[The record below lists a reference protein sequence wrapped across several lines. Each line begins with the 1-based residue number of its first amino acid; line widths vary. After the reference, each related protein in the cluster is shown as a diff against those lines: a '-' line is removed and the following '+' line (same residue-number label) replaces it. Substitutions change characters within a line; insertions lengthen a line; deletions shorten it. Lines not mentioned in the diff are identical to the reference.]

1 MLVGAILFY
10 KIYIYTTAMSKFD
23 LNLKNYTKVELEEM
37 FQLTPTYT
45 DTDLLQKE
53 QVLRENI
60 LSDGAVDQIVKIQ
73 TLKFIEQAKQMLLS
87 DKAPTLSVA
96 TIKPEPAKVP
106 TQIYMPTHPS
116 EYFPGWVNPV
126 KKRNRNIVLN
136 IDTRFRES
144 YYVTQSSNFHINL
157 PMKIN
162 SVVTMELSAIEFP
175 PTAFYSVSKM
185 LGNNFFWLRAGST
198 AASDLEEIAVIIPD
212 GNFTASNAVD
222 LINTFLQTQTT
233 TSYLQYIY
241 FSVNENA
248 TGTSGSSQLLVA
260 VNESYPYMMAPPFNF
275 IIDLQADITGAP
287 DYSTPL
293 PLKLGWKLGFRNGIY
308 INNSAYVSEGV
319 LNLAGASYLYLAI
332 DDYNNANNTFFS
344 AFNESLLNKNILA
357 RVAVQSSVSAAVTFS
372 NIGLIT
378 TPREYYGPVNIEK
391 MQIQMLDE
399 YGRIIN
405 LNNMDYSFCLTFTT
419 GEDVP
424 TMYNAPAP

>member
-1 MLVGAILFY
+1 
-10 KIYIYTTAMSKFD
+10 MSKFD
-23 LNLKNYTKVELEEM
+23 LNLNNYTKVELEEM
-37 FQLTPTYT
+37 FQLTPIYT

-60 LSDGAVDQIVKIQ
+60 LSDGAVEPMVKIQ
-73 TLKFIEQAKQMLLS
+73 TLKFIEQAKQILLAG
-87 DKAPTLSVA
+87 KAPTLAVA
-96 TIKPEPAKVP
+96 TIKPEPAPVP

-126 KKRNRNIVLN
+126 KKRNRTINLN
-136 IDTRFRES
+136 IDTKFRES

-157 PMKIN
+157 PIKIN
-162 SVVTMELSAIEFP
+162 SVVNMELSAIEFP

-185 LGNNFFWLRAGST
+185 LGNNFFWLRAGSE
-198 AASDLEEIAVIIPD
+198 AASDLEETVVIIPD
-212 GNFTASNAVD
+212 GNFTAPDAVE
-222 LINTFLQTQTT
+222 LINTFLKTLS
-233 TSYLQYIY
+233 TSTYLQYIY

-248 TGTSGSSQLLVA
+248 SGTSGSSQLLVA
-260 VNESYPYMMAPPFNF
+260 VNESYPFAIPFNF
-275 IIDLQADITGAP
+275 IIDLQADINGVP

-308 INNSAYVSEGV
+308 TNNSAYVTEGV

-344 AFNESLLNKNILA
+344 AFNESVLNKNILA
-357 RVAVQSSVSAAVTFS
+357 RVAVQSSVSSAVTFS
-372 NIGLIT
+372 NIGLVN

-424 TMYNAPAP
+424 AMYNAPAV

>member
-1 MLVGAILFY
+1 
-10 KIYIYTTAMSKFD
+10 MSKFD
-23 LNLKNYTKVELEEM
+23 LNLKNYTNVELEEM
-37 FQLTPTYT
+37 FQLTPNYT
-45 DTDLLQKE
+45 DSDLLQKE

-60 LSDGAVDQIVKIQ
+60 LNDDSVDQIVKIQ
-73 TLKFIEQAKQMLLS
+73 TLKFIEQAKQLLLS
-87 DKAPTLSVA
+87 NKEPSLAVA
-96 TIKPEPAKVP
+96 TIKPEPAKIP

-116 EYFPGWVNPV
+116 EYFPGWINPV
-126 KKRNRNIVLN
+126 KKHNRSIVLN

-144 YYVTQSSNFHINL
+144 YYVTQPSNFHINL

-162 SVVTMELSAIEFP
+162 SVVNMQLSAIEFP

-185 LGNNFFWLRAGST
+185 LGNNFFWLRAGSES
-198 AASDLEEIAVIIPD
+198 AGDLEQIAVIVPD
-212 GNFTASNAVD
+212 GNFTAFDAVAF
-222 LINTFLQTQTT
+222 INTFLQSLT
-233 TSYLQYIY
+233 TSTYLQYIY

-248 TGTSGSSQLLVA
+248 AGTSGSSQLLVA
-260 VNESYPYMMAPPFNF
+260 INTSYPFAVPFNF
-275 IIDLQADITGAP
+275 IIDLQADINGTP

-308 INNSAYVSEGV
+308 VNNSAYVSEGV
-319 LNLAGASYLYLAI
+319 INLAGASYLYLAI

-357 RVAVQSSVSAAVTFS
+357 RIAVQSSVAAAITFS
-372 NIGLIT
+372 NIGLVT

-424 TMYNAPAP
+424 TMNSK

>member
-1 MLVGAILFY
+1 
-10 KIYIYTTAMSKFD
+10 MSKFD
-23 LNLKNYTKVELEEM
+23 LNLKNYTKIELEDM

-45 DTDLLQKE
+45 DTELLQKE
-53 QVLRENI
+53 QVLRDNI
-60 LSDGAVDQIVKIQ
+60 LTDNSVDQIVKIQ
-73 TLKFIEQAKQMLLS
+73 TLKFIEQAKQILLA
-87 DKAPTLSVA
+87 DKAPSLAVA

-106 TQIYMPTHPS
+106 NQIYMPTHPS
-116 EYFPGWVNPV
+116 EYFPGWINPV

-144 YYVTQSSNFHINL
+144 YYVSQSSNFHINL

-185 LGNNFFWLRAGST
+185 LGNNFFWLRAGSE
-198 AASDLEEIAVIIPD
+198 AAGDLEQTVIIVPD
-212 GNFTASNAVD
+212 GNFTAHDAVD
-222 LINTFLQTQTT
+222 LINTFLQTLSTT
-233 TSYLQYIY
+233 TYLQYIY
-241 FSVNENA
+241 FSVNENVSA
-248 TGTSGSSQLLVA
+248 TSGSSQLIVA
-260 VNESYPYMMAPPFNF
+260 VKSSYPFATPFNF
-275 IIDLQADITGAP
+275 VIDLQADIKGNP

-308 INNSAYVSEGV
+308 INNSAYITEGV

-344 AFNESLLNKNILA
+344 AFNDSLLNKNILA
-357 RVAVQSSVSAAVTFS
+357 RVAVQSSVAAAVTFS

-405 LNNMDYSFCLTFTT
+405 LNNMDYSFCLSFTT
-419 GEDVP
+419 GDDVP
-424 TMYNAPAP
+424 SVNGDSSA

>member
-1 MLVGAILFY
+1 
-10 KIYIYTTAMSKFD
+10 MSKFD
-23 LNLKNYTKVELEEM
+23 LNLKNYTKVELADM

-45 DTDLLQKE
+45 DTELLQKE
-53 QVLRENI
+53 QVLRDNI

-73 TLKFIEQAKQMLLS
+73 TLKFIEQAKQILLA
-87 DKAPTLSVA
+87 DKAPSLAVA
-96 TIKPEPAKVP
+96 IIKPEPAKVP

-116 EYFPGWVNPV
+116 EYFPGQVNHV
-126 KKRNRNIVLN
+126 KKRNRSIVLN

-144 YYVTQSSNFHINL
+144 YYVTQASNFHINL

-185 LGNNFFWLRAGST
+185 LGNNFFWLRAGSES
-198 AASDLEEIAVIIPD
+198 ASDLEEIAVIVPD
-212 GNFTASNAVD
+212 GNFTALNVVE
-222 LINTFLQTQTT
+222 LINTFLQSLTT
-233 TSYLQYIY
+233 TTYLQYIY

-248 TGTSGSSQLLVA
+248 TATSGSSQLLVA
-260 VNESYPYMMAPPFNF
+260 VNESYPFGTPFNF
-275 IIDLQADITGAP
+275 VIDLQANITGEP

-293 PLKLGWKLGFRNGIY
+293 PLKLGWKLGFRNGVY
-308 INNSAYVSEGV
+308 VNNSAYVSEGV
-319 LNLAGASYLYLAI
+319 LNLAGASYLYLSI

-405 LNNMDYSFCLTFTT
+405 LNNMDFSFCLTFTT
-419 GEDVP
+419 GDE
-424 TMYNAPAP
+424 APSTNTAATIV

>member
-1 MLVGAILFY
+1 M
-10 KIYIYTTAMSKFD
+10 
-23 LNLKNYTKVELEEM
+23 
-37 FQLTPTYT
+37 
-45 DTDLLQKE
+45 
-53 QVLRENI
+53 
-60 LSDGAVDQIVKIQ
+60 VKIQ
-73 TLKFIEQAKQMLLS
+73 TLKFIEQAKQILLA
-87 DKAPTLSVA
+87 DKAPSLAVA

-106 TQIYMPTHPS
+106 TQIYLPTHPS
-116 EYFPGWVNPV
+116 EYFPGWINPV

-185 LGNNFFWLRAGST
+185 LGNNFFWLRAGSE
-198 AASDLEEIAVIIPD
+198 AASDLEETAIIIPD
-212 GNFTASNAVD
+212 GNFIAPDAVD
-222 LINTFLQTQTT
+222 LINTFLQTLTT
-233 TSYLQYIY
+233 TTYLQYIY

-248 TGTSGSSQLLVA
+248 SATSGSSQLIVA
-260 VNESYPYMMAPPFNF
+260 INTSYPFAIPFNF
-275 IIDLQADITGAP
+275 IIDLQADINGAP

-308 INNSAYVSEGV
+308 VNNSAYVSEGV

-405 LNNMDYSFCLTFTT
+405 LNNMDFSFCLTFTT

-424 TMYNAPAP
+424 SMNGASPLAA

>member
-1 MLVGAILFY
+1 
-10 KIYIYTTAMSKFD
+10 MSKFD
-23 LNLKNYTKVELEEM
+23 LNLNNYTKVELEEM

-53 QVLRENI
+53 QILRENI
-60 LSDGAVDQIVKIQ
+60 LSDGEVEPMVKIQ
-73 TLKFIEQAKQMLLS
+73 TLKFIEKAKQILLA
-87 DKAPTLSVA
+87 DKAPSLAVA
-96 TIKPEPAKVP
+96 TIKPEPAPVP

-126 KKRNRNIVLN
+126 KKYNRTINLN
-136 IDTRFRES
+136 IDTKFRES

-157 PMKIN
+157 PMKIY

-185 LGNNFFWLRAGST
+185 LGNNFFWLRAGSE
-198 AASDLEEIAVIIPD
+198 AASDLEETVVIIPD
-212 GNFTASNAVD
+212 GNFTAPDAVE
-222 LINTFLQTQTT
+222 LINTYLKTLS
-233 TSYLQYIY
+233 TSTYLQYIY

-248 TGTSGSSQLLVA
+248 NGTSGSSQLLVA
-260 VNESYPYMMAPPFNF
+260 VNESYPFATPFNF
-275 IIDLQADITGAP
+275 IIDLQADINGVP

-308 INNSAYVSEGV
+308 INNSAYITEGV
-319 LNLAGASYLYLAI
+319 LNLAGAAYLYLVI
-332 DDYNNANNTFFS
+332 DDYNNAANTFFI
-344 AFNESLLNKNILA
+344 AFNESILNKNILA
-357 RVAVQSSVSAAVTFS
+357 RVAVQSSVSSAVTFS
-372 NIGLIT
+372 NIGLVT
-378 TPREYYGPVNIEK
+378 TPRQYYGPVNIEK

-405 LNNMDYSFCLTFTT
+405 LNNMDFSFCLTFTT

-424 TMYNAPAP
+424 SMYNVAAP

>member
-1 MLVGAILFY
+1 
-10 KIYIYTTAMSKFD
+10 MSKFD
-23 LNLKNYTKVELEEM
+23 LNLSNYTKVELEEM
-37 FQLTPTYT
+37 FELTPTYT

-53 QVLRENI
+53 QILRENI
-60 LSDGAVDQIVKIQ
+60 LSDGAVEPMVKIQ
-73 TLKFIEQAKQMLLS
+73 TLKFIEQAKQILLAN
-87 DKAPTLSVA
+87 KAPSLAVA

-157 PMKIN
+157 PIKIN

-185 LGNNFFWLRAGST
+185 LGNNFFWLRAGSE
-198 AASDLEEIAVIIPD
+198 AASDLEETVVIIPD
-212 GNFTASNAVD
+212 GNFTAPDAVD
-222 LINTFLQTQTT
+222 LINTFLKTLS
-233 TSYLQYIY
+233 TSTYLQYIY

-248 TGTSGSSQLLVA
+248 NGTSGSSQLLVA
-260 VNESYPYMMAPPFNF
+260 VNESYPFATPLNF
-275 IIDLQADITGAP
+275 IIDLQADINGVP

-308 INNSAYVSEGV
+308 INNSAYITEGV
-319 LNLAGASYLYLAI
+319 LNLAGASYLYLSI
-332 DDYNNANNTFFS
+332 DDYNNAANTFFS

-357 RVAVQSSVSAAVTFS
+357 RVAVQSSVSSAVTFS

-378 TPREYYGPVNIEK
+378 TPRQYYGPVNIEK

-405 LNNMDYSFCLTFTT
+405 LNNMDFSFCLTFTT

-424 TMYNAPAP
+424 SMYNVAAP

>member
-1 MLVGAILFY
+1 
-10 KIYIYTTAMSKFD
+10 MSKFD
-23 LNLKNYTKVELEEM
+23 LNLNNYTKVELEEM
-37 FQLTPTYT
+37 FQLTPNYT

-53 QVLRENI
+53 QGLRENI
-60 LSDGAVDQIVKIQ
+60 MSDGDVEPMVKIQ
-73 TLKFIEQAKQMLLS
+73 TLKFIEQAKQLLMA
-87 DKAPTLSVA
+87 DKAPSLAVA

-126 KKRNRNIVLN
+126 KKRNRSIVLN

-144 YYVTQSSNFHINL
+144 YYVTQPSNFHINL

-162 SVVTMELSAIEFP
+162 SVVNMELSAIEFP

-185 LGNNFFWLRAGST
+185 LGNNFFWLRAGSD
-198 AASDLEEIAVIIPD
+198 AAGDLEETAVIVPD
-212 GNFTASNAVD
+212 GNFTAFDAVE
-222 LINTFLQTQTT
+222 LINTFLQSLTT
-233 TSYLQYIY
+233 TTYLQYIY

-248 TGTSGSSQLLVA
+248 SGTSGSSQLLVA
-260 VNESYPYMMAPPFNF
+260 VNESYPFSIPFNF
-275 IIDLQADITGAP
+275 IIDLQADINGVP

-308 INNSAYVSEGV
+308 INNSAYISEGV

-357 RVAVQSSVSAAVTFS
+357 RIAVQSSVSAAITFS

-405 LNNMDYSFCLTFTT
+405 LNNMDFSFCLTFTT

-424 TMYNAPAP
+424 TMYNVSPPVAP

>member
-1 MLVGAILFY
+1 
-10 KIYIYTTAMSKFD
+10 MSKFD
-23 LNLKNYTKVELEEM
+23 LNLNNYTKVELEEM

-60 LSDGAVDQIVKIQ
+60 LGDGGVEQIVKIQ
-73 TLKFIEQAKQMLLS
+73 TLKFIEQAKQILMAN
-87 DKAPTLSVA
+87 KAPTLAVA

-106 TQIYMPTHPS
+106 TQIYIPTHPS

-157 PMKIN
+157 PIKIN

-185 LGNNFFWLRAGST
+185 LGNNFFWLRAGSD
-198 AASDLEEIAVIIPD
+198 AAGDLEETAVIIPD
-212 GNFTASNAVD
+212 GNFTAPDAVE
-222 LINTFLQTQTT
+222 LINTFLATLTT
-233 TSYLQYIY
+233 TTYLQYIY

-248 TGTSGSSQLLVA
+248 TATSGSSQLLVA
-260 VNESYPYMMAPPFNF
+260 VKESYPFGTPFNF
-275 IIDLQADITGAP
+275 IIDLQADINGVP

-308 INNSAYVSEGV
+308 INNSAYISEGV

-332 DDYNNANNTFFS
+332 DDYNNAANTFFS

-378 TPREYYGPVNIEK
+378 TPRQYYGPVNIEK

-405 LNNMDYSFCLTFTT
+405 LNNMDFSFCLTFTT

>member
-1 MLVGAILFY
+1 
-10 KIYIYTTAMSKFD
+10 MSKFD
-23 LNLKNYTKVELEEM
+23 LNLKNYTNVELEEM
-37 FQLTPTYT
+37 FQLTPNYT
-45 DTDLLQKE
+45 DSDLLQKE

-60 LSDGAVDQIVKIQ
+60 LNDDSVDQIVKIQ
-73 TLKFIEQAKQMLLS
+73 TLKFIEQAKQLLLS
-87 DKAPTLSVA
+87 NKEPSLAVA
-96 TIKPEPAKVP
+96 TIKPEPAKIP

-116 EYFPGWVNPV
+116 EYFPGWINPV
-126 KKRNRNIVLN
+126 KKHNRSIVLN

-144 YYVTQSSNFHINL
+144 YYVTQPSNFHINL

-162 SVVTMELSAIEFP
+162 SVVNMQLSAIEFP

-185 LGNNFFWLRAGST
+185 LGNNFFWLRAGSES
-198 AASDLEEIAVIIPD
+198 AGDLEQIAVIVPD
-212 GNFTASNAVD
+212 GNFTAFDAVAF
-222 LINTFLQTQTT
+222 INTFLQSLT
-233 TSYLQYIY
+233 TSTYLQYIY

-248 TGTSGSSQLLVA
+248 AGTSGSSQLLVA
-260 VNESYPYMMAPPFNF
+260 INTSYPFAVPFNF
-275 IIDLQADITGAP
+275 IIDLQADINGTP

-293 PLKLGWKLGFRNGIY
+293 PLKLGWKLGFRNGVY
-308 INNSAYVSEGV
+308 VNNSAYVSEGV
-319 LNLAGASYLYLAI
+319 INLAGASYLYLAI

-357 RVAVQSSVSAAVTFS
+357 RIAVQSSVAAAITFS
-372 NIGLIT
+372 NIGLVT

-424 TMYNAPAP
+424 TMNSK

>member
-1 MLVGAILFY
+1 
-10 KIYIYTTAMSKFD
+10 MSKFD
-23 LNLKNYTKVELEEM
+23 LNLNNYTKVELEEM
-37 FQLTPTYT
+37 FQLTPTYS
-45 DTDLLQKE
+45 DTELLQKE

-60 LSDGAVDQIVKIQ
+60 LGDGGVDQIVKIQ
-73 TLKFIEQAKQMLLS
+73 TLKFIEQAKQILMAN
-87 DKAPTLSVA
+87 KAPTLAVA

-106 TQIYMPTHPS
+106 TQIYIPTHPS

-144 YYVTQSSNFHINL
+144 YYVTQPSNFHINL

-185 LGNNFFWLRAGST
+185 LGNNFFWLRAGSSL
-198 AASDLEEIAVIIPD
+198 AGDLEETAVIIPD
-212 GNFTASNAVD
+212 GNFTAPDAVE
-222 LINTFLQTQTT
+222 LINTFLATLS
-233 TSYLQYIY
+233 TSTYLQYIY

-248 TGTSGSSQLLVA
+248 TATSGSSQLLVA
-260 VNESYPYMMAPPFNF
+260 VKESYPFGTPFNF
-275 IIDLQADITGAP
+275 VIDLQADLNGLP

-308 INNSAYVSEGV
+308 INNSAYISEGV

-332 DDYNNANNTFFS
+332 DDYNNAANTFFS

-405 LNNMDYSFCLTFTT
+405 LNNMDFSFCLTFTT

-424 TMYNAPAP
+424 SMYNAPAP

>member
-1 MLVGAILFY
+1 
-10 KIYIYTTAMSKFD
+10 
-23 LNLKNYTKVELEEM
+23 
-37 FQLTPTYT
+37 
-45 DTDLLQKE
+45 
-53 QVLRENI
+53 
-60 LSDGAVDQIVKIQ
+60 
-73 TLKFIEQAKQMLLS
+73 
-87 DKAPTLSVA
+87 
-96 TIKPEPAKVP
+96 
-106 TQIYMPTHPS
+106 
-116 EYFPGWVNPV
+116 
-126 KKRNRNIVLN
+126 
-136 IDTRFRES
+136 
-144 YYVTQSSNFHINL
+144 
-157 PMKIN
+157 
-162 SVVTMELSAIEFP
+162 
-175 PTAFYSVSKM
+175 M
-185 LGNNFFWLRAGST
+185 LGNNFFWLRAGSE
-198 AASDLEEIAVIIPD
+198 AAGDLEEIVVIVPD
-212 GNFTASNAVD
+212 GNFTAPDAVT
-222 LINTFLQTQTT
+222 LINTFLATLS
-233 TSYLQYIY
+233 TSTYLQYIY

-248 TGTSGSSQLLVA
+248 SGTSGSSQLLVA
-260 VNESYPYMMAPPFNF
+260 VNESYPFSVPFNF
-275 IIDLQADITGAP
+275 IIDLQADINGVP

-405 LNNMDYSFCLTFTT
+405 LNNMDFSFCLTFTT

-424 TMYNAPAP
+424 SMYNAPAP

>member
-1 MLVGAILFY
+1 
-10 KIYIYTTAMSKFD
+10 
-23 LNLKNYTKVELEEM
+23 M
-37 FQLTPTYT
+37 FQLTPSYT

-53 QVLRENI
+53 QILRENI
-60 LSDGAVDQIVKIQ
+60 LSDGAVEPMVKIQ
-73 TLKFIEQAKQMLLS
+73 TLKFIEQAKQILLA
-87 DKAPTLSVA
+87 DKAPTLAVA
-96 TIKPEPAKVP
+96 TIKPEPAPVP

-126 KKRNRNIVLN
+126 KKRNRSIVLN

-144 YYVTQSSNFHINL
+144 YYVTQPSNFHINL

-185 LGNNFFWLRAGST
+185 LGNNFFWLRAGSE
-198 AASDLEEIAVIIPD
+198 AAGDLEEIVVIVPD
-212 GNFTASNAVD
+212 GNFTAPDAVT
-222 LINTFLQTQTT
+222 LINTFLATLS
-233 TSYLQYIY
+233 TSTYLQYIY

-248 TGTSGSSQLLVA
+248 SGTSGSSQLLVA
-260 VNESYPYMMAPPFNF
+260 VNESYPFSVPFNF
-275 IIDLQADITGAP
+275 IIDLQADINGVP

-405 LNNMDYSFCLTFTT
+405 LNNMDFSFCLTFTT

-424 TMYNAPAP
+424 SMYNAPAP

>member
-1 MLVGAILFY
+1 
-10 KIYIYTTAMSKFD
+10 MSKFD

-37 FQLTPTYT
+37 FQLTPNYT

-53 QVLRENI
+53 QGLRENI
-60 LSDGAVDQIVKIQ
+60 ISDGAVEPIVKIQ
-73 TLKFIEQAKQMLLS
+73 TLKFIEQAKQILLA
-87 DKAPTLSVA
+87 DKAPTLAVA
-96 TIKPEPAKVP
+96 TIKPEPAPVP

-126 KKRNRNIVLN
+126 KKRNRTINLN

-144 YYVTQSSNFHINL
+144 YYVSQSSNFHINL
-157 PMKIN
+157 PLKID
-162 SVVTMELSAIEFP
+162 SVVNMQLTAIEFP

-185 LGNNFFWLRAGST
+185 LGNNFFWLRAGSL
-198 AASDLEEIAVIIPD
+198 AAGDLEEVEVIVPD
-212 GNFTASNAVD
+212 GNFTAPDAVE
-222 LINTFLQTQTT
+222 LINKFLKTLTT
-233 TSYLQYIY
+233 TTYLQYIY

-248 TGTSGSSQLLVA
+248 NGTSGSSQLIVA
-260 VNESYPYMMAPPFNF
+260 VNKSYPFGIPFNF
-275 IIDLQADITGAP
+275 IIDLQANLSGQP

-308 INNSAYVSEGV
+308 INNSAYLSEGV
-319 LNLAGASYLYLAI
+319 LNLAGASYLYLSI
-332 DDYNNANNTFFS
+332 DDYNNAANTFFS

-357 RVAVQSSVSAAVTFS
+357 RVAVQSSVSSAVTFS

-424 TMYNAPAP
+424 AMYNVSPPVAP

>member
-1 MLVGAILFY
+1 
-10 KIYIYTTAMSKFD
+10 MSKFD

-45 DTDLLQKE
+45 DTELLQKE

-73 TLKFIEQAKQMLLS
+73 TLKFIEQAKQILLA
-87 DKAPTLSVA
+87 DKAPTLAVA
-96 TIKPEPAKVP
+96 TIKPEPAQVP

-157 PMKIN
+157 PIKIY

-185 LGNNFFWLRAGST
+185 LGNNFFWLRAGSE
-198 AASDLEEIAVIIPD
+198 AASDLEETVVIIPD
-212 GNFTASNAVD
+212 GNFTAPDAVD
-222 LINTFLQTQTT
+222 LINTFLKTLS
-233 TSYLQYIY
+233 TSTYLQYIY

-248 TGTSGSSQLLVA
+248 NGTSGSSQLLVA
-260 VNESYPYMMAPPFNF
+260 VNESYPFATPLNF
-275 IIDLQADITGAP
+275 IIDLQADINGVP

-308 INNSAYVSEGV
+308 INNSAYITEGV
-319 LNLAGASYLYLAI
+319 LNLAGASYLYLSI
-332 DDYNNANNTFFS
+332 DDYNNAANTFFS

-357 RVAVQSSVSAAVTFS
+357 RVAVQSSVSSAVTFS

-378 TPREYYGPVNIEK
+378 TPRQYYGPVNIEK

-405 LNNMDYSFCLTFTT
+405 LNNMDFSFCLTFTT
-419 GEDVP
+419 GEDIP
-424 TMYNAPAP
+424 SMYNAPVA

>member
-1 MLVGAILFY
+1 
-10 KIYIYTTAMSKFD
+10 MSKFD
-23 LNLKNYTKVELEEM
+23 LNLNNYTKVELEEM
-37 FQLTPTYT
+37 FQLTPYYT

-53 QVLRENI
+53 QGLRENI
-60 LSDGAVDQIVKIQ
+60 MSDGAVEPMVKIQ
-73 TLKFIEQAKQMLLS
+73 TLKFIEQAKQILLA
-87 DKAPTLSVA
+87 DKAPSLAVA

-157 PMKIN
+157 PIKIN

-185 LGNNFFWLRAGST
+185 LGNNFFWLRAGSE
-198 AASDLEEIAVIIPD
+198 AASDLEETVVIIPD
-212 GNFTASNAVD
+212 GNFTAPDAVD
-222 LINTFLQTQTT
+222 LINTFLKTLS
-233 TSYLQYIY
+233 TSTYLQYIY

-248 TGTSGSSQLLVA
+248 NGTSGSSQLLVA
-260 VNESYPYMMAPPFNF
+260 VNESYPFATPLNF
-275 IIDLQADITGAP
+275 IIDLQADINGVP

-308 INNSAYVSEGV
+308 INNSAYITEGV
-319 LNLAGASYLYLAI
+319 LNLAGASYLYLSI
-332 DDYNNANNTFFS
+332 DDYNNAANTFFS

-357 RVAVQSSVSAAVTFS
+357 RVAVQSSVSSAVTFS

-378 TPREYYGPVNIEK
+378 TPRQYYGPVNIEK

-405 LNNMDYSFCLTFTT
+405 LNNMDFSFCLTFTT

-424 TMYNAPAP
+424 SMYNVAAP

>member
-1 MLVGAILFY
+1 
-10 KIYIYTTAMSKFD
+10 MSKFD
-23 LNLKNYTKVELEEM
+23 LNLSNYTKVELEEM

-53 QVLRENI
+53 QILRENI
-60 LSDGAVDQIVKIQ
+60 LSDGAVEPMVKIQ
-73 TLKFIEQAKQMLLS
+73 TLKFIENAKQILLA
-87 DKAPTLSVA
+87 DKAPTLAVA
-96 TIKPEPAKVP
+96 TIKPEPAPVP

-126 KKRNRNIVLN
+126 KKHNRTINLN
-136 IDTRFRES
+136 IDTKFRES

-157 PMKIN
+157 PIKIN

-185 LGNNFFWLRAGST
+185 LGNNFFWLRAGSE
-198 AASDLEEIAVIIPD
+198 AASDLEETVVIIPD
-212 GNFTASNAVD
+212 GNFTAPDAVE
-222 LINTFLQTQTT
+222 LINTFLQTLS
-233 TSYLQYIY
+233 TSTYLQYIY

-248 TGTSGSSQLLVA
+248 SGTSGSSQLLVA
-260 VNESYPYMMAPPFNF
+260 VNESYPFAIPFNF
-275 IIDLQADITGAP
+275 IIDLQADINGSP

-308 INNSAYVSEGV
+308 TNNSAYVTEGV
-319 LNLAGASYLYLAI
+319 LNLAGASYLYLSI
-332 DDYNNANNTFFS
+332 DDYNNAANTFFS
-344 AFNESLLNKNILA
+344 AFNESVLNKNILA
-357 RVAVQSSVSAAVTFS
+357 RVAVQSSVSSAVTFS
-372 NIGLIT
+372 NIGLVT
-378 TPREYYGPVNIEK
+378 TPRQYYGPVNIEK

-405 LNNMDYSFCLTFTT
+405 LNNMDYSFCLSFTT

-424 TMYNAPAP
+424 TMYNAPSA

>member
-1 MLVGAILFY
+1 
-10 KIYIYTTAMSKFD
+10 MSKFD
-23 LNLKNYTKVELEEM
+23 LNLNNYTKVELEEM
-37 FQLTPTYT
+37 FQLTPNYT
-45 DTDLLQKE
+45 DTALLQKE

-60 LSDGAVDQIVKIQ
+60 LSDGAVEPMVKIQ
-73 TLKFIEQAKQMLLS
+73 TLKFIEQAKQILLAN
-87 DKAPTLSVA
+87 KAPSLAVA
-96 TIKPEPAKVP
+96 TIKPEPAPVP

-126 KKRNRNIVLN
+126 KKRNRTINLN

-162 SVVTMELSAIEFP
+162 SVVNMQLSAIEFP

-185 LGNNFFWLRAGST
+185 LGNNFFWLRAGSAT
-198 AASDLEEIAVIIPD
+198 AGDLEEIAIIVPD
-212 GNFTASNAVD
+212 GNFTAPNAVD
-222 LINTFLQTQTT
+222 LINTFLQTQI
-233 TSYLQYIY
+233 TSTYLQYIY

-248 TGTSGSSQLLVA
+248 TATSGSSQLIVA
-260 VNESYPYMMAPPFNF
+260 VNESYPFATPFQF

-344 AFNESLLNKNILA
+344 AFNESLLNKNIIA

-372 NIGLIT
+372 NIGLVT

-405 LNNMDYSFCLTFTT
+405 LNNMDFSFCLTFTT

-424 TMYNAPAP
+424 GMYNVVAP

>member
-1 MLVGAILFY
+1 
-10 KIYIYTTAMSKFD
+10 MSKFD
-23 LNLKNYTKVELEEM
+23 LNLNNYTKVELEEM

-53 QVLRENI
+53 QILRENI
-60 LSDGAVDQIVKIQ
+60 LSDGAVEPMVKIQ
-73 TLKFIEQAKQMLLS
+73 TLKFIEKAKQILLA
-87 DKAPTLSVA
+87 DKAPSLAVA
-96 TIKPEPAKVP
+96 TIKPEPAPIP

-126 KKRNRNIVLN
+126 KKHNRNIVLN

-157 PMKIN
+157 PIKIY

-185 LGNNFFWLRAGST
+185 LGNNFFWLRAGSE
-198 AASDLEEIAVIIPD
+198 AASDLEETVVIIPD
-212 GNFTASNAVD
+212 GNFTAPDAVE
-222 LINTFLQTQTT
+222 LINTFLKTLS
-233 TSYLQYIY
+233 TSTYLQYIY

-248 TGTSGSSQLLVA
+248 NGTSGSSQLLVA
-260 VNESYPYMMAPPFNF
+260 VNESYPFATPFNF
-275 IIDLQADITGAP
+275 IIDLQADINGVP

-308 INNSAYVSEGV
+308 INNSAYITEGV
-319 LNLAGASYLYLAI
+319 LNLAGASYLYLSI
-332 DDYNNANNTFFS
+332 DDYNNAANTFFS

-357 RVAVQSSVSAAVTFS
+357 RVAVQSSVSSAVTFS

-378 TPREYYGPVNIEK
+378 TPRQYYGPVNIEK

-405 LNNMDYSFCLTFTT
+405 LNNMDFSFCLSFTT

-424 TMYNAPAP
+424 SMYNAPAP

>member
-1 MLVGAILFY
+1 
-10 KIYIYTTAMSKFD
+10 MSKFD

-60 LSDGAVDQIVKIQ
+60 LSDGAVEPMVKIQ
-73 TLKFIEQAKQMLLS
+73 TLKFIEQAKQMLMA
-87 DKAPTLSVA
+87 DKAPTLAVA
-96 TIKPEPAKVP
+96 TIKPEPAPVP

-126 KKRNRNIVLN
+126 KKRNRSIVLN

-162 SVVTMELSAIEFP
+162 SVVNMQLSAIEFP

-185 LGNNFFWLRAGST
+185 LGNNFFWLRAGSAT
-198 AASDLEEIAVIIPD
+198 AGDLEEIAIIVPD
-212 GNFTASNAVD
+212 GNFTAPNAVD
-222 LINTFLQTQTT
+222 LINTFLQTQI
-233 TSYLQYIY
+233 TSTYLQYIY

-248 TGTSGSSQLLVA
+248 TATSGSSQLIVA
-260 VNESYPYMMAPPFNF
+260 VNESYPFATPFQF

-344 AFNESLLNKNILA
+344 AFNESLLNKNIIA

-372 NIGLIT
+372 NIGLVT

-405 LNNMDYSFCLTFTT
+405 LNNMDFSFCLTFTT

-424 TMYNAPAP
+424 GMYNVVAP

>member
-1 MLVGAILFY
+1 
-10 KIYIYTTAMSKFD
+10 MSKFD
-23 LNLKNYTKVELEEM
+23 LNLNNYTKVELEEM
-37 FQLTPTYT
+37 FQLTPNYT
-45 DTDLLQKE
+45 DTALLQKE

-73 TLKFIEQAKQMLLS
+73 TLKFIEQAKQILLA
-87 DKAPTLSVA
+87 DKAPSLAVA

-106 TQIYMPTHPS
+106 TQVYMPTHPS

-126 KKRNRNIVLN
+126 KKRNRTINLN

-144 YYVTQSSNFHINL
+144 YYVSQSSDFHINL

-162 SVVTMELSAIEFP
+162 SVVNMQLAAIEFP
-175 PTAFYSVSKM
+175 PTAFYAVSKE

-198 AASDLEEIAVIIPD
+198 LASDIEERAVIIPD
-212 GNFTASNAVD
+212 GNFTANDAVE
-222 LINTFLQTQTT
+222 LINKFLQSLTT
-233 TSYLQYIY
+233 TTYLQFIY

-248 TGTSGSSQLLVA
+248 TNTSGSSQLLVA
-260 VNESYPYMMAPPFNF
+260 VNDLYTYPVPFNF
-275 IIDLQADITGAP
+275 TIDLQANLNGEP

-308 INNSAYVSEGV
+308 INNSAYISEGV
-319 LNLAGASYLYLAI
+319 VNLAGAAYIYLSI
-332 DDYNNANNTFFS
+332 DDYNNAANTFFS
-344 AFNESLLNKNILA
+344 AFNESLLNKNIIA
-357 RVAVQSSVSAAVTFS
+357 RIAVQSSVTAAITFS
-372 NIGLIT
+372 NVGLIT

-405 LNNMDYSFCLTFTT
+405 LNNMDFSFCLTFTT

-424 TMYNAPAP
+424 AMYNAVAP

>member
-1 MLVGAILFY
+1 
-10 KIYIYTTAMSKFD
+10 MSKFD
-23 LNLKNYTKVELEEM
+23 LNLNNYTKVELEEM

-53 QVLRENI
+53 QILRENI
-60 LSDGAVDQIVKIQ
+60 LSDGEVEPMVKIQ
-73 TLKFIEQAKQMLLS
+73 TLKFIEKAKQILLA
-87 DKAPTLSVA
+87 DKAPTLAVA
-96 TIKPEPAKVP
+96 TIKPEPAPVP

-126 KKRNRNIVLN
+126 KKHNRTINLN
-136 IDTRFRES
+136 IDTKFRES

-185 LGNNFFWLRAGST
+185 LGNNFFWLRAGSDS
-198 AASDLEEIAVIIPD
+198 ASDLEETVVIIPD
-212 GNFTASNAVD
+212 GNFTAVDAVE
-222 LINTFLQTQTT
+222 LINTFLKTLS
-233 TSYLQYIY
+233 TSTYLQYIY

-248 TGTSGSSQLLVA
+248 NGTSGSSQLLVA
-260 VNESYPYMMAPPFNF
+260 VNESYPFATPFNF
-275 IIDLQADITGAP
+275 IIDLQADINGVP

-308 INNSAYVSEGV
+308 INNSAYITEGV
-319 LNLAGASYLYLAI
+319 LNLAGAAYLYLVI
-332 DDYNNANNTFFS
+332 DDYNNAANTFFI
-344 AFNESLLNKNILA
+344 AFNESILNKNILA
-357 RVAVQSSVSAAVTFS
+357 RVAVQSSVSSAVTFS
-372 NIGLIT
+372 NIGLVT
-378 TPREYYGPVNIEK
+378 TPRQYYGPVNIEK

-405 LNNMDYSFCLTFTT
+405 LNNMDFSFCLSFTT

-424 TMYNAPAP
+424 SMYNAPAP

>member
-1 MLVGAILFY
+1 
-10 KIYIYTTAMSKFD
+10 
-23 LNLKNYTKVELEEM
+23 
-37 FQLTPTYT
+37 
-45 DTDLLQKE
+45 LLQKE
-53 QVLRENI
+53 QILRENI
-60 LSDGAVDQIVKIQ
+60 LSDGAVEPMVKIQ
-73 TLKFIEQAKQMLLS
+73 TLKFIEQAKQILLA
-87 DKAPTLSVA
+87 DKAPSLAVA

-116 EYFPGWVNPV
+116 EYFPGWINPV

-157 PMKIN
+157 PMKVN

-185 LGNNFFWLRAGST
+185 LGNNFFWLRAGSD
-198 AASDLEEIAVIIPD
+198 AAGDLEETVVIVPD
-212 GNFTASNAVD
+212 GNFTAPDAVE
-222 LINTFLQTQTT
+222 LINKFLQSLT
-233 TSYLQYIY
+233 TSTYLQYIY

-248 TGTSGSSQLLVA
+248 NGTSGSSQLLVA
-260 VNESYPYMMAPPFNF
+260 VNESYPFATPFNF
-275 IIDLQADITGAP
+275 IIDLQADINGAP

-308 INNSAYVSEGV
+308 INNSAYISEGV

-357 RVAVQSSVSAAVTFS
+357 RVAVQSSVSSAVTFS
-372 NIGLIT
+372 NIGLVT

-405 LNNMDYSFCLTFTT
+405 LNNMDFSFCLTFTT

>member
-1 MLVGAILFY
+1 
-10 KIYIYTTAMSKFD
+10 MSKFD
-23 LNLKNYTKVELEEM
+23 LNLNNYTKVELEEM

-53 QVLRENI
+53 QILRENI
-60 LSDGAVDQIVKIQ
+60 LSDGAVEPMVKIQ
-73 TLKFIEQAKQMLLS
+73 TLKFIEQAKQILLA
-87 DKAPTLSVA
+87 DKAPSLAVA

-126 KKRNRNIVLN
+126 KKRNRSIVLN

-185 LGNNFFWLRAGST
+185 LGNNFFWLRAGSES
-198 AASDLEEIAVIIPD
+198 AGDLEETVIIVPD
-212 GNFTASNAVD
+212 GNFTAPDAVT
-222 LINTFLQTQTT
+222 LINTFLATLS
-233 TSYLQYIY
+233 TSTYLQYIY

-260 VNESYPYMMAPPFNF
+260 VNESYPFDTPFNF

-405 LNNMDYSFCLTFTT
+405 LNNMDFSFCLTFTT

-424 TMYNAPAP
+424 SMYNAPAP

>member
-1 MLVGAILFY
+1 
-10 KIYIYTTAMSKFD
+10 MSKFD
-23 LNLKNYTKVELEEM
+23 LNLKNYTNVELEEM
-37 FQLTPTYT
+37 FQLTPIYT
-45 DTDLLQKE
+45 DTELLQKE

-60 LSDGAVDQIVKIQ
+60 MADGAVEPIVKIQ
-73 TLKFIEQAKQMLLS
+73 TLKFIEQAKQMLLA
-87 DKAPTLSVA
+87 DKAPTLAVA

-162 SVVTMELSAIEFP
+162 SVVNMELSAIEFP

-198 AASDLEEIAVIIPD
+198 SAGDLEETEIIIPD
-212 GNFTASNAVD
+212 GNFTAYDAVE
-222 LINTFLQTQTT
+222 LINTFLATLSTT
-233 TSYLQYIY
+233 TYLQYIY

-248 TGTSGSSQLLVA
+248 SGTSGSSQLLVA
-260 VNESYPYMMAPPFNF
+260 VKESYPFGTPFNF
-275 IIDLQADITGAP
+275 IIDLQANINGLP

-308 INNSAYVSEGV
+308 VNNSAYVSEGV

-357 RVAVQSSVSAAVTFS
+357 RVAVQSSVSSAVTFS

-405 LNNMDYSFCLTFTT
+405 LNNMDFSFCLTFTS

-424 TMYNAPAP
+424 TMYNAPAA

>member
-1 MLVGAILFY
+1 
-10 KIYIYTTAMSKFD
+10 MSKFD
-23 LNLKNYTKVELEEM
+23 LNLKNYTNVELEEM
-37 FQLTPTYT
+37 FQLTPIYT
-45 DTDLLQKE
+45 DTELLQKE

-60 LSDGAVDQIVKIQ
+60 MADGAVEPIVKIQ
-73 TLKFIEQAKQMLLS
+73 TLKFIEQAKQMLLAN
-87 DKAPTLSVA
+87 KAPTLAVA

-106 TQIYMPTHPS
+106 TQIYIPTHPS

-185 LGNNFFWLRAGST
+185 LGNNFFWLRAGSD
-198 AASDLEEIAVIIPD
+198 AASDLEEIEVIIPD
-212 GNFTASNAVD
+212 GNFTAPDAVE
-222 LINTFLQTQTT
+222 LINTFLASLSSTT
-233 TSYLQYIY
+233 YLQYIY

-248 TGTSGSSQLLVA
+248 SGTSGSSQLLVA
-260 VNESYPYMMAPPFNF
+260 VKDSYPFGSPFNF
-275 IIDLQADITGAP
+275 VIDLQADITGEP

-405 LNNMDYSFCLTFTT
+405 LNNMDFSFCLTFTS

-424 TMYNAPAP
+424 TMYNAPATSA

>member
-1 MLVGAILFY
+1 
-10 KIYIYTTAMSKFD
+10 MSKFD
-23 LNLKNYTKVELEEM
+23 LNLKNYTNVELEDM

-45 DTDLLQKE
+45 DTELLQKE
-53 QVLRENI
+53 QVLRDNI
-60 LSDGAVDQIVKIQ
+60 LSDGGVEPMVKIQ
-73 TLKFIEQAKQMLLS
+73 TLKFIEQAKQILLA
-87 DKAPTLSVA
+87 DKAPSLAVA

-106 TQIYMPTHPS
+106 TQIYLPTHPS
-116 EYFPGWVNPV
+116 EYFPGWINPV

-185 LGNNFFWLRAGST
+185 LGNNFFWLRAGSE
-198 AASDLEEIAVIIPD
+198 AASDLEETAIIIPD
-212 GNFTASNAVD
+212 GNFIAPDAVD
-222 LINTFLQTQTT
+222 LINTFLQTLTT
-233 TSYLQYIY
+233 TTYLQYIY

-248 TGTSGSSQLLVA
+248 SATSGSSQLIVA
-260 VNESYPYMMAPPFNF
+260 INTSYPFAIPFNF
-275 IIDLQADITGAP
+275 IIDLQADINGAP

-308 INNSAYVSEGV
+308 VNNSAYVSEGV

-405 LNNMDYSFCLTFTT
+405 LNNMDFSFCLTFTT

-424 TMYNAPAP
+424 SMNGASPLAA